1 MKLMIERA
9 SSNDL
14 NKILD
19 VINISNR
26 EAFSKIIP
34 KEYFKSPILT
44 IEELKHDFE
53 VMEFYVYRLNSEIVG
68 VAALHVESEDSGRIR
83 WVYVLP
89 EYQRRGIGTALIKF
103 IQDRA
108 KRIGL
113 KRLWLVTPEG
123 AYWAINFYKKLGFEM
138 KDRIE
143 RPWGFDAV
151 MYKELK

>member
-1 MKLMIERA
+1 MKPMIERA

-68 VAALHVESEDSGRIR
+68 VAALHIESKNSGRIR

-103 IQDRA
+103 IQDRT

-113 KRLWLVTPEG
+113 KRLWLVTPER
-123 AYWAINFYKKLGFEM
+123 AYWAINFYKKLSFEM